1 MSSAYIALPHYW
13 GWKDASIVRPKDIQA
28 KLPVRIAKQTSHS
41 LEKHVCF
48 FSQDKPLSHKWQHY
62 DL

>member
-28 KLPVRIAKQTSHS
+28 KLPVRIAKNLT
-41 LEKHVCF
+41 LTWKTCMF